1 MERFLFFYCLHHRGR
16 VFLRHV
22 VGLWILLLLL
32 LIPVFPE
39 LAEAKGEHV
48 IRVGF
53 DKSLPPLSYV
63 DQKGKAAGFDIELF
77 SHIAAH
83 QRWKVKYI
91 PLELDDA
98 IQKLRAGQL
107 DVVVGMK
114 YTNTR
119 GTYFDFSDSY
129 LTMSDALVV
138 PTKIRDIS
146 GLDNLKGKVVALQR
160 GDTVITQLEGVRR
173 SEMLVAFN
181 QPDALDMLFLGRA
194 DVFLGNRWT
203 AEYILEKSNN
213 QRNYRIRNGLVP
225 PSDYAFAVR
234 KGNYT
239 LLNELN
245 EGLVDLHH
253 DGIYERLY
261 SQYLEPYSGLDL
273 GWWRTLVYG
282 LLAFLGFI
290 VIILAG
296 SFYWNKRLKKEVRKQ
311 TIALADSLAFQTEV
325 LDSVDNGILSFD
337 LEGRVTLINHV
348 ARSLLGN
355 KGEIAETFILDCL
368 PELPFH
374 QVMAELRM
382 LQGEVQLN
390 DGSGRILHY
399 YIAPLNNGAGEQV
412 GGILSLQDRTEQKNL
427 QARLISQEKLRALGQ
442 VVAGIAHEIR
452 NPLTAIKTFVEL
464 LPKKLDDSRYRAE
477 LVRHVPEEVERMNR
491 IIEDLLSYSKEKP
504 MKREWENLQEI
515 VHSVTDFFKKKIRT
529 EAVKLEM
536 DISPDLAVCIDRD
549 RIKQVFINLILN
561 AMEAMAYTEEK
572 RLTFL
577 ARLEGQ
583 RLCLEIA
590 DTGTG
595 IGEQDVDQL
604 FEPFYT
610 TKSQGI
616 GLGLYIC
623 RKIMQE
629 HGGWIEVKSIKG
641 KGTVFKLFFAEGRGT
656 SC

>member
-1 MERFLFFYCLHHRGR
+1 MGGGS
-16 VFLRHV
+16 FLRHV

-32 LIPVFPE
+32 LILAFPE
-39 LAEAKGEHV
+39 LAEAKEEHV

-77 SHIAAH
+77 SHIAEH
-83 QRWKVKYI
+83 QGWKVKYI

-98 IQKLRAGQL
+98 IQKLMAGQL

-114 YTNTR
+114 YTYTR
-119 GTYFDFSDSY
+119 GTHFDFSDSY

-138 PTKIRDIS
+138 PVKARDIS

-160 GDTVITQLEGVRR
+160 GDAVITQLESVRS
-173 SEMLVAFN
+173 SEMLIAFN

-203 AEYILEKSNN
+203 AEYILEKGNN
-213 QRNYRIRNGLVP
+213 QRNYRIRTGLVP

-239 LLNELN
+239 VLNELN
-245 EGLVDLHH
+245 EGLAELHH
-253 DGIYERLY
+253 NGIYELLY

-273 GWWRTLVYG
+273 GWWRTVVYV
-282 LLAFLGFI
+282 LLSFMGII

-296 SFYWNKRLKKEVRKQ
+296 IFYWNQRLKKEVREQ
-311 TIALADSLAFQTEV
+311 TVALADSLAFQTEV

-337 LEGRVTLINHV
+337 PEGKVTLINHV
-348 ARSLLGN
+348 AGSLLGN
-355 KGEIAETFILDCL
+355 KGKKKGTFILDFL

-374 QVMAELRM
+374 QVMAEQRM
-382 LQGEVQLN
+382 MQGEVQLS

-399 YIAPLNNGAGEQV
+399 YIAPLHNGAGEQV

-427 QARLISQEKLRALGQ
+427 QARLIAQEKMRALGQ

-515 VHSVTDFFKKKIRT
+515 VQSMTDFFKKKIRT
-529 EAVKLEM
+529 DAIKLEM
-536 DISPDLAVCIDRD
+536 DISPNLEVYIDRD

-561 AMEAMAYTEEK
+561 AMEAMANTEEK
-572 RLTFL
+572 RLRL
-577 ARLEGQ
+577 QARLEGQ
-583 RLCLEIA
+583 TLCLEIS
-590 DTGTG
+590 DSGSG
-595 IGEQDVDQL
+595 IGEQDIEKL

-641 KGTVFKLFFAEGRGT
+641 KGTVFMLFFAEGRGAL
-656 SC
+656 C